1 MDTMEISVINQNST
15 PDKNALRLE
24 YDEYA
29 KARQLVVNDL
39 KKRVEKIIAELQSRP
54 IVNERLKSFDSY
66 YRKYLRLKSAGKTAQ
81 ITDLIGLRIICPYIE
96 DLKNTRKLIK
106 KHFKIVESEIKSH
119 DLFNEFSYES
129 IHLLIRIPKNIIDKR
144 GNLGTDIAEI
154 QVRTILQDAW
164 AEVEHELVYKARS
177 SDAPMKRKLAAVN
190 ASLFLADIIF
200 QEVREYQHILAG
212 ELNKRRKS
220 FYQKIEEAMDD
231 PFSTEEQQAKKI
243 KPLVFN
249 TGIDLVSSDNV
260 SMDDLLVNAL
270 TAHNLERFPDAI
282 SMYSQILKLNPNSEV
297 CAIIYNHRGMAY
309 FANSQYGEAVD
320 DFTKVLELD
329 KNSYKAAYYRGVV
342 HSFQNEYSFA
352 INDYTLSLSINPYQ
366 SFCLLRRGQAYY
378 HIADY
383 PQALSDCVNSLAL
396 EPQNEAAVNFKNLL
410 NDKLRM

>member
-1 MDTMEISVINQNST
+1 MGQNST
-15 PDKNALRLE
+15 PDKNELRLE
-24 YDEYA
+24 YDEHA
-29 KARQLVVNDL
+29 KARHLVVNDL
-39 KKRVEKIIAELQSRP
+39 KKRVEKILAALHSNP
-54 IVNERLKSFDSY
+54 TVNERLKSFASY

-81 ITDLIGLRIICPYIE
+81 ITDLIGLRIICPFIE

-106 KHFKIVESEIKSH
+106 RHFRIVESEIKSH
-119 DLFNEFSYES
+119 DSFNEFSYES
-129 IHLLIRIPKNIIDKR
+129 IHLLIRIPQNIIDKR
-144 GNLGTDIAEI
+144 GNPGTNIAEI

-177 SDAPMKRKLAAVN
+177 NFFDAPMKRKLAAVN
-190 ASLFLADIIF
+190 ASLSLADIIF
-200 QEVREYQHILAG
+200 QEVRGHQRRLTG
-212 ELNKRRKS
+212 ELDKRRES
-220 FYQKIEEAMDD
+220 FYQKIEEAMDV
-231 PFSTEEQQAKKI
+231 PFSTEEQQAKKSE
-243 KPLVFN
+243 PLVFN

-260 SMDDLLVNAL
+260 SMDDMLVNAL
-270 TAHNLERFPDAI
+270 TAHNLGQFPDAI
-282 SMYSQILKLNPNSEV
+282 SMYSQILTLHPDGEV

-342 HSFQNEYSFA
+342 HSFQKEYSSA
-352 INDYTLSLSINPYQ
+352 IDDYTLSLSINPYQ

-383 PQALSDCVNSLAL
+383 PQALSDCENSLAL